1 MKNNLKPVIKWSGGK
16 SQEIKI
22 FKDQIPEFNRY
33 IEPFAG
39 GAALF
44 FYLNINR
51 SIINDFNFEL
61 TSLYTLI
68 GEQNKSFFSF
78 LYKLNDKRNYFN
90 SYFEN
95 KNIEDYFRKNKE
107 FLFEELDKQEIN
119 LIKKSIV
126 DKIKRIKKI
135 ETENS
140 KAFNNEE
147 LKEHLITALQSGL
160 YFHAREIYNKGYKN
174 ISIEEYIANWYFVR
188 EFCYSSMFR
197 FSTSGKFNVPYG
209 GISYNKKDFISK
221 IKYLESNEIKELL
234 SDTIIENLDFED
246 LFKKY
251 NYFNENDFIF
261 LDPPYDSEF
270 SQYNKEKDFDKEEQ
284 IRLRDCLKK
293 TKAKFMIVIKETD
306 FIRDIYSEDFFEI
319 TSFDKIY
326 LTNMRNRNN
335 KECKH
340 LIISNRDKNV

>member
-1 MKNNLKPVIKWSGGK
+1 MNKNLKPIIKWSGGK
-16 SQEIKI
+16 SQEINL
-22 FKDQIPEFNRY
+22 FKDKIPSFNRY
-33 IEPFAG
+33 IEPFSG

-44 FYLNINR
+44 FYLNIHN

-61 TSLYTLI
+61 ISLYKLI
-68 GEQNKSFFSF
+68 SNKNNKFYSF
-78 LYKLNDKRNYFN
+78 LYILNNKREYLN
-90 SYFEN
+90 SYFDKLPVEEVFNNNYIISFEGFN
-95 KNIEDYFRKNKE
+95 KKEEE
-107 FLFEELDKQEIN
+107 FL
-119 LIKKSIV
+119 KKSVI

-135 ETENS
+135 EIKNS
-140 KAFNNEE
+140 KKFNKEE
-147 LKEHLITALQSGL
+147 LKEHLVTALQSGL
-160 YFHAREIYNKGYKN
+160 YFYSREIYNNGLKN

-188 EFCYSSMFR
+188 EFCYSAMFR
-197 FSTSGKFNVPYG
+197 FSSAGKFNVPYG
-209 GISYNKKDFISK
+209 GISYNKKDFLSK
-221 IKYLESNEIKELL
+221 IKYIEEKEVQNLL
-234 SDTIIENLDFED
+234 SNTIIENLDFEE

-251 NYFNENDFIF
+251 NYFNKNDFIF
-261 LDPPYDSEF
+261 LDPPYDLEF

-293 TKAKFMIVIKETD
+293 TKANFMIVIKETD

-340 LIISNRDKNV
+340 LIITNKKT